1 MLLHFWIRDQ
11 AGDEYPLGLVTDC
24 TLNWRTN
31 HFDLSQ
37 NRALDF
43 TGAAAL
49 WAGFTGCGGESDWIH
64 QIGSALCRILLLIDL
79 AGSITRAARLRLG
92 GFFTHPLII
101 TETIAQYSV

>member
-1 MLLHFWIRDQ
+1 M
-11 AGDEYPLGLVTDC
+11 
-24 TLNWRTN
+24 WRRRL
-31 HFDLSQ
+31 DLSSASAF
-37 NRALDF
+37 RAGL
-43 TGAAAL
+43 T
-49 WAGFTGCGGESDWIH
+49 TSTGESDWIH